1 MTLAADN
8 QSNPLAI
15 SSPLDLSIVRTATV
29 VTLIAWASAS
39 VLMDFIIM
47 PGLYI
52 SGMMSDPGFATA
64 GDMIFSVFNRV
75 ELVAGALILSG
86 SLLWK
91 AIAPQRLSK
100 LVIVMAS
107 LLMIIPLVYTY
118 GLTPQMSALG
128 IQLSLFETAEVPE
141 AMDQL
146 HYAYWSLEVLKLT
159 VSGFLISRLWN
170 RAS

>member
-1 MTLAADN
+1 MTIAANDR
-8 QSNPLAI
+8 SNPLAI
-15 SSPLDLSIVRTATV
+15 SSPLNLSVALTATI
-29 VTLIAWASAS
+29 VTLIAWVGAS

-75 ELVAGALILSG
+75 ELVAGALVLSG
-86 SLLWK
+86 ALLWQ
-91 AIAPQRLSK
+91 AIAPHRFSK
-100 LVIVMAS
+100 QAIITAS
-107 LLMIIPLVYTY
+107 LLMVIPLLYTY

-128 IQLSLFETAEVPE
+128 IQLSLFETVEVPE
-141 AMDQL
+141 TMDQL
-146 HYAYWSLEVLKLT
+146 HYVYWSLEVLKLT

-170 RAS
+170 RV